1 MKVVVDRGIKSFK
14 NFISLLDGFNN
25 VDFQYLETSD
35 ITNSKIKDAEIL
47 FIRSTTHVNKTLL
60 NNTKIKIIGSATAGT
75 DHIDQEY
82 LDKNDIQWF
91 YSPGS
96 NALSVVNYV
105 MASICYLNNNNL
117 FSLNDIVG
125 IVGCG
130 NIGKKLKKTLDFFS
144 IKNVVYDPFLNYDFL
159 SDISQIIDCDLIS
172 LHVPLTFDSSFP
184 TFNLVD
190 KAFLNEINN
199 KILINTS
206 RGGVVDEKSLIDN
219 NNNVS
224 YIADVWINE
233 PIPNKEIIDYS
244 ILATPHIAGHSI
256 NGKLNGTI
264 NLISHLQKFLK
275 IDEFVCAENDKK
287 IRNFSHSIK
296 LSQPKSIQP
305 YYFEYPVDKESSK
318 FKKSYLN
325 KSDDYRKT
333 FESYRANHSHRRDIE
348 I

>member
-25 VDFQYLETSD
+25 IDFQYLETSG

-60 NNTKIKIIGSATAGT
+60 NNTKIKIVGSATAGT

-82 LDKNDIQWF
+82 LDKNNIQWF

-117 FSLNDIVG
+117 FNLNDVVG

-159 SDISQIIDCDLIS
+159 SDISQIKDCDLIS
-172 LHVPLTFDSSFP
+172 LHVPLTFDNPFP

-190 KAFLNEINN
+190 KAFLNEIEN

-206 RGGVVDEKSLIDN
+206 RGGVVNEKSLID

-233 PIPNKEIIDYS
+233 PIPNKEILDYS

-264 NLISHLQKFLK
+264 NLISYLQKFLK
-275 IDEFVCAENDKK
+275 IDESTCAENEKK
-287 IRNFSHSIK
+287 IRNFSKSIK
-296 LSQPKSIQP
+296 LSQPKSIQS

-325 KSDDYRKT
+325 NSEDYIKT
-333 FESYRANHSHRRDIE
+333 FESHRANHSHRRDIE

>member
-1 MKVVVDRGIKSFK
+1 MKVIVDRGIKSFK

-25 VDFQYLETSD
+25 IEFQYLETSD
-35 ITNSKIKDAEIL
+35 ITNNKIKDAEIL
-47 FIRSTTHVNKTLL
+47 FVRSTTHVNKPLL

-82 LDKNDIQWF
+82 LDKNNIQWF

-117 FSLNDIVG
+117 FSFNDAVG
-125 IVGCG
+125 IVGYG

-159 SDISQIIDCDLIS
+159 SKINKIKDCDLIS

-206 RGGVVDEKSLIDN
+206 RGGVVDEKSIIENDN
-219 NNNVS
+219 VT
-224 YIADVWINE
+224 YISDVWINE
-233 PIPNKEIIDYS
+233 PIPNKEILDYS

-275 IDEFVCAENDKK
+275 IDEFIRAENDKK
-287 IRNFSHSIK
+287 IRNFSKSIK

-318 FKKSYLN
+318 FKKSYLSN
-325 KSDDYRKT
+325 SDDYRKT
-333 FESYRANHSHRRDIE
+333 FESSRANNSYRRDIE

>member
-117 FSLNDIVG
+117 FSLNDVVG

-159 SDISQIIDCDLIS
+159 SDISQIKDCDLIS
-172 LHVPLTFDSSFP
+172 LHVPLTFDGSFP

-190 KAFLNEINN
+190 KAFLNEIKN

-206 RGGVVDEKSLIDN
+206 RGGVVDEKSLIY

-233 PIPNKEIIDYS
+233 PIPNKEILDYS

-264 NLISHLQKFLK
+264 NLICYLQKFLK
-275 IDEFVCAENDKK
+275 IDESICSENEKK
-287 IRNFSHSIK
+287 IRNFSKLIK
-296 LSQPKSIQP
+296 LSQPTNIQS
-305 YYFEYPVDKESSK
+305 YYFEYPVDKESSE
-318 FKKSYLN
+318 FKKNYLSN
-325 KSDDYRKT
+325 SDDYRKT
-333 FESYRANHSHRRDIE
+333 FESSRVNHSHRRDLE

>member
-1 MKVVVDRGIKSFK
+1 MKVVVDKGIKSFK

-25 VDFQYLETSD
+25 IEFQYLETSD
-35 ITNSKIKDAEIL
+35 ITNKKIKDTEIL
-47 FIRSTTHVNKTLL
+47 FVRSTTDVNKTLL

-82 LDKNDIQWF
+82 LDKNNIQWF

-117 FSLNDIVG
+117 FSLNDAVG
-125 IVGCG
+125 IVGYG
-130 NIGKKLKKTLDFFS
+130 NIGKILKKTLDLFS
-144 IKNVVYDPFLNYDFL
+144 IKNVAYDPFLNYDFL
-159 SDISQIIDCDLIS
+159 SDINQIKNCDLIS
-172 LHVPLTFDSSFP
+172 LHVPLTFDSVFP

-206 RGGVVDEKSLIDN
+206 RGGVVDEKSLIE

-233 PIPNKEIIDYS
+233 PTPNKEVLDYS

-264 NLISHLQKFLK
+264 NLINHLQKFLK
-275 IDEFVCAENDKK
+275 VDEFIRAENDKK
-287 IRNFSHSIK
+287 IRNFSKSIK
-296 LSQPKSIQP
+296 LSQSQGIQP

-318 FKKSYLN
+318 FKKSYLSN
-325 KSDDYRKT
+325 SDDYRKT
-333 FESYRANHSHRRDIE
+333 FENSRTNHLHRRDIE

>member
-25 VDFQYLETSD
+25 IDFQYLETSD

-82 LDKNDIQWF
+82 LDKNNIQWF

-130 NIGKKLKKTLDFFS
+130 NIGKKLKKTLDFF
-144 IKNVVYDPFLNYDFL
+144 
-159 SDISQIIDCDLIS
+159 Q
-172 LHVPLTFDSSFP
+172 
-184 TFNLVD
+184 
-190 KAFLNEINN
+190 
-199 KILINTS
+199 
-206 RGGVVDEKSLIDN
+206 
-219 NNNVS
+219 
-224 YIADVWINE
+224 
-233 PIPNKEIIDYS
+233 
-244 ILATPHIAGHSI
+244 
-256 NGKLNGTI
+256 
-264 NLISHLQKFLK
+264 LK
-275 IDEFVCAENDKK
+275 M
-287 IRNFSHSIK
+287 
-296 LSQPKSIQP
+296 
-305 YYFEYPVDKESSK
+305 
-318 FKKSYLN
+318 
-325 KSDDYRKT
+325 
-333 FESYRANHSHRRDIE
+333 
-348 I
+348 

>member
-25 VDFQYLETSD
+25 IEFQYLETSD
-35 ITNSKIKDAEIL
+35 ITNNKIKDAEIL
-47 FIRSTTHVNKTLL
+47 FVRSTTHVNKSLL

-82 LDKNDIQWF
+82 LDKNNIQWF

-117 FSLNDIVG
+117 FSLNDAVG
-125 IVGCG
+125 IVGYG
-130 NIGKKLKKTLDFFS
+130 NIGKKLKKTLDLFS

-159 SDISQIIDCDLIS
+159 SDINQIKDCDLIS

-190 KAFLNEINN
+190 KAFMNEINN

-206 RGGVVDEKSLIDN
+206 RGGVVDEKSLME

-233 PIPNKEIIDYS
+233 PTPNKEILDYS

-275 IDEFVCAENDKK
+275 IDEFIRAENDKK
-287 IRNFSHSIK
+287 IRNFSKSIK
-296 LSQPKSIQP
+296 LSQPTSIQS

-318 FKKSYLN
+318 FKKSYLSN
-325 KSDDYRKT
+325 SNDYRKT
-333 FESYRANHSHRRDIE
+333 FESSRANHSHRRDIE

>member
-14 NFISLLDGFNN
+14 NFISSLDGFNN
-25 VDFQYLETSD
+25 IDFQYLETSD

-47 FIRSTTHVNKTLL
+47 FIRSTTHANKTLL
-60 NNTKIKIIGSATAGT
+60 NKTKIKIIGSATAGT

-82 LDKNDIQWF
+82 LDKNNIQWF

-105 MASICYLNNNNL
+105 MASICYLNNKNL
-117 FSLNDIVG
+117 FSLNDVVG

-159 SDISQIIDCDLIS
+159 SDISQIKDCDLIS
-172 LHVPLTFDSSFP
+172 LHVPLTYDGSFP
-184 TFNLVD
+184 TFNLVN

-206 RGGVVDEKSLIDN
+206 RGGVVDENSLIA

-233 PIPNKEIIDYS
+233 PIPNKEILDYS

-264 NLISHLQKFLK
+264 NLICCLQKFLK
-275 IDEFVCAENDKK
+275 IDASICAENEQK
-287 IRNFSHSIK
+287 IRNFSKSIK

-325 KSDDYRKT
+325 NSDDYRKT
-333 FESYRANHSHRRDIE
+333 FESFRTNHSHRRDIE